1 MDKKSRILVFT
12 KIRDDSCF
20 VLFIP
25 NPPPLHPFLP
35 GFLQFFGQVPPG
47 IRAPPRVFSQFF
59 AGEVLCAAFASGP
72 FADMG
77 LKKGTYV
84 WEVEVIYEGLK
95 GMERKTGEITMQ

>member
-1 MDKKSRILVFT
+1 MF
-12 KIRDDSCF
+12 CF
-20 VLFIP
+20 IYSQSPSAPSVS
-25 NPPPLHPFLP
+25 P
-35 GFLQFFGQVPPG
+35 GLLAIFGQVPPG